1 MRIKLDRRGDG
12 NKWSSCFLNNFFFV
26 FQMMCESFTVL
37 NRCKNNKFPT
47 RLLCVRFFSLCRLL
61 CVLHQISAYLCHF
74 LSLLPHSMAVDRCKS
89 VNKHSWKKP
98 HTQTPKK
105 RERRMPL
112 NWVLDSVFLCMCV
125 PGWWI
130 YEQEVKI
137 MKENKSLKKNLQ
149 KFYTKEPKSI
159 SSIAVNCSFFF
170 TFWKGNFC
178 FPFLLFGSVQHLS
191 FILSLTSDAP
201 AIWFYCSVR
210 TLKRLLFFISK
221 SLFLR
226 TLFSLFAESTAL
238 RCGRWRRKRE
248 ATKKGGKFA
257 ITFLFYNW
265 RLHHFNRDNSSTT
278 NNNKKVFDGKTFDGT
293 PRINSLTHTH
303 ILLLHCFAEDIII
316 IEDKSLS
323 VKMRDKQWNDIS
335 RHHTITP
342 HSTQYWISIHFHTHT
357 HRLSLHSLPFP
368 TRTFFANSFLSWKEN
383 P

>member
-1 MRIKLDRRGDG
+1 
-12 NKWSSCFLNNFFFV
+12 
-26 FQMMCESFTVL
+26 MCESFTVL

-47 RLLCVRFFSLCRLL
+47 RLLCVRFFSAVSFVCCIRFQLICAIFSRCFRIQWQSTDVKVSTNTHGKSHTHKHRKKESDECLL
-61 CVLHQISAYLCHF
+61 IGCLIL
-74 LSLLPHSMAVDRCKS
+74 
-89 VNKHSWKKP
+89 
-98 HTQTPKK
+98 
-105 RERRMPL
+105 
-112 NWVLDSVFLCMCV
+112 FLCMCV

-191 FILSLTSDAP
+191 FILSLNCDAP

-238 RCGRWRRKRE
+238 RCGRWRRKRRRRKRE
-248 ATKKGGKFA
+248 
-257 ITFLFYNW
+257 
-265 RLHHFNRDNSSTT
+265 
-278 NNNKKVFDGKTFDGT
+278 
-293 PRINSLTHTH
+293 
-303 ILLLHCFAEDIII
+303 
-316 IEDKSLS
+316 
-323 VKMRDKQWNDIS
+323 
-335 RHHTITP
+335 
-342 HSTQYWISIHFHTHT
+342 
-357 HRLSLHSLPFP
+357 
-368 TRTFFANSFLSWKEN
+368 EN
-383 P
+383 LR